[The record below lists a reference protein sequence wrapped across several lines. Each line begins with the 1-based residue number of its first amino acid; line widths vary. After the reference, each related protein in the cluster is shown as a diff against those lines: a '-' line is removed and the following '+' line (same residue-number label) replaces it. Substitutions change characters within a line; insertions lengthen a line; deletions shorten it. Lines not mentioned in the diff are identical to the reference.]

1 MKKALLVFSVV
12 FSFLYSA
19 DAQWYYKSCGVT
31 DLNNITSEDFKCLQN
46 KATRNVIGGA
56 IVTGIGTTAI
66 VGGVF
71 MVQKANET
79 GMDDMGEV
87 IIGAGSIF
95 GGVFLIGAGII
106 IDLAGTALLL
116 AGVSRHI
123 TLRKTP
129 YYQNRSP
136 SVLNI
141 SPTINRDQFNN
152 TYSLGLTTTLKF

>member
-1 MKKALLVFSVV
+1 MKKALMLVIVMFSAI
-12 FSFLYSA
+12 YSA

-31 DLNNITSEDFKCLQN
+31 DLNNITSEDFQCLQF

-66 VGGVF
+66 VGGVS
-71 MVQKANET
+71 MVQKVN
-79 GMDDMGEV
+79 MDTNSDMGEV

-106 IDLAGTALLL
+106 IDLAGTALLM

-129 YYQNRSP
+129 YFQNRSP

-141 SPTINRDQFNN
+141 APTINRDQFNN
-152 TYSLGLTTTLKF
+152 TYSLGLTASLRF

>member
-1 MKKALLVFSVV
+1 MKKALMLVIVMFSAI
-12 FSFLYSA
+12 YSA

-31 DLNNITSEDFKCLQN
+31 DLNNITSEDFQCLN
-46 KATRNVIGGA
+46 KMATKKVTAGA
-56 IVTGIGTTAI
+56 ISMVVGTTAI
-66 VGGVF
+66 IGGSLLF
-71 MVQKANET
+71 QNAN
-79 GMDDMGEV
+79 MDTNSDMGEV

-95 GGVFLIGAGII
+95 GGVYLIGAGII
-106 IDLAGTALLL
+106 IDLVGTALLL
-116 AGVSRHI
+116 SGVNRHI

-152 TYSLGLTTTLKF
+152 TYSLGLTASLRF